1 MNSHITT
8 DIATNRFADFF
19 DAPLPRGLRDLA
31 AEMSWDDVAAT
42 FGSAN
47 GPVSLEHWVQD
58 GRGPHTIGGRRGI
71 TYRATIT
78 IGERSATRSV
88 TAAGPLAALTAMLH
102 EHGIA
107 VEMLNFH
114 QLRAGGQTATFI
126 RGTDGVH
133 TEWAI
138 GWSECPN
145 RSALRAVIACA
156 NRLYG

>member
-1 MNSHITT
+1 MNAHHITT
-8 DIATNRFADFF
+8 TIASPRFADFF

-42 FGSAN
+42 FGS
-47 GPVSLEHWVQD
+47 SS
-58 GRGPHTIGGRRGI
+58 GRLHLDAWEKGERAYGGQAH
-71 TYRATIT
+71 TYRATLT
-78 IGERSATRSV
+78 IGGDVAMSSV
-88 TAAGPLAALTAMLH
+88 MAAGPLAALTAMLY
-102 EHGIA
+102 ERGIA

-114 QLRAGGQTATFI
+114 QLAAGGQTATFI

-145 RSALRAVIACA
+145 LSALRAVIACA
-156 NRLYG
+156 NRLHG

>member
-1 MNSHITT
+1 MNSHTT
-8 DIATNRFADFF
+8 TIASPRFADFF

-31 AEMSWDDVAAT
+31 AEMSWDDVADT
-42 FGSAN
+42 FGSSA
-47 GPVSLEHWVQD
+47 GPVRLGHWERAAQTH
-58 GRGPHTIGGRRGI
+58 GRHAH
-71 TYRATIT
+71 TYRATIA
-78 IGERSATRSV
+78 IGDRTVMSSATAS
-88 TAAGPLAALTAMLH
+88 GPLGALTAMLH
-102 EHGIA
+102 ERGIS

-145 RSALRAVIACA
+145 QSALRAVIACA
-156 NRLYG
+156 NRLLAAS